1 MKGRYI
7 YSILLLI
14 IISILLSS
22 CGNQSDEMKERI
34 AGMYGENQKISGSC
48 DGKAA
53 VKCSN
58 GTFVGSENGSVISYK
73 GIPYAEPPTGKLRW
87 KAPIPAAADD
97 GVYEAYYFGHSPI
110 QTEWPSEPGS
120 YYPQSED
127 CLTLNIWTNKS
138 NNSTSK
144 PVMVFFHGG
153 SYGWGAASDPIYDG
167 YNLIRKFDDIILV
180 SVEFRNGIYGF
191 MDFSSVKGGEK
202 FRESGNLG
210 LLDQKCALEWVQ
222 ANIEGFGGD
231 PDNVTI
237 FGESSGAGSVSLL
250 PLIEGTDGLFARMI
264 AQSGSIALTYSR
276 QECRNLTQMLLE
288 ETGCSD
294 MDGLMALSENELRKV
309 NEKLNDYNNFP
320 ERDGIVLPEDLYEAY
335 RSGKSSGVDILTGTN
350 ADEVNYWVW
359 EMGYTVPVIPGSWTY
374 KLMIPLMYENN
385 MRELQKDEAECVDSF
400 MSMKSGSKTKKL
412 SEFYTEV
419 LFRVPAMRQAALHA
433 DNDNST
439 YVYYW
444 TYPCS
449 DKEIGAC
456 HAVELAYVF
465 NNPEEDIYTGGN
477 YDTDLADT
485 VQHMWVNFARTG
497 DPSIEEHPWAEYDTD
512 SRKTMV
518 LGSNIRMESDIKA
531 EQRKMLEPILD
542 HYFNGCY
549 TQLDLN
555 VPQTYRI
562 IAIALIIIA
571 AILAIVILSIRS
583 VRRKH
588 KSMIII
594 SKIF

>member
-335 RSGKSSGVDILTGTN
+335 RSGKMCRS
-350 ADEVNYWVW
+350 
-359 EMGYTVPVIPGSWTY
+359 
-374 KLMIPLMYENN
+374 KPLWN
-385 MRELQKDEAECVDSF
+385 
-400 MSMKSGSKTKKL
+400 
-412 SEFYTEV
+412 
-419 LFRVPAMRQAALHA
+419 
-433 DNDNST
+433 
-439 YVYYW
+439 
-444 TYPCS
+444 
-449 DKEIGAC
+449 
-456 HAVELAYVF
+456 
-465 NNPEEDIYTGGN
+465 
-477 YDTDLADT
+477 
-485 VQHMWVNFARTG
+485 
-497 DPSIEEHPWAEYDTD
+497 
-512 SRKTMV
+512 RKT
-518 LGSNIRMESDIKA
+518 
-531 EQRKMLEPILD
+531 Q
-542 HYFNGCY
+542 
-549 TQLDLN
+549 
-555 VPQTYRI
+555 QTRN
-562 IAIALIIIA
+562 
-571 AILAIVILSIRS
+571 
-583 VRRKH
+583 
-588 KSMIII
+588 
-594 SKIF
+594 